1 MKCATYLADPN
12 AQLEELA
19 TRVEAQ
25 GFRPYVIPVGGSNA
39 LGALGY
45 VESALEIAQ
54 QCEGAVNI
62 SSVVVASGSAGTHAG
77 LAVGLEHL
85 MPESELIAVTVSRSV
100 ADQLPKVVNLQQ
112 AIAKEL
118 ELTASAEILLWD
130 DYFAPGYGVPND
142 EGMEAVKLLAR
153 LEGILLDPVYTGKA
167 MAGLI
172 DGISQKR
179 FKDEGPI
186 LFIHTGGAPACSP
199 IIPRLAP
206 ETLMQESIQ
215 LVIDSLP
222 FLLKGAGYTL
232 QLSIGGMFFGLLL
245 GFILALMRLSPIWP
259 VRWLARFYIS
269 IFRGTPLIAQLF
281 MIYYGLPQF
290 GIELDP
296 IPSAMIGLSLNTAAY
311 AAETLRAAI
320 SSIDKGQWEAAA
332 SIGMTPWQTMRR
344 AILPQAARVAL
355 PPLSNSFISSW

>member
-1 MKCATYLADPN
+1 
-12 AQLEELA
+12 
-19 TRVEAQ
+19 
-25 GFRPYVIPVGGSNA
+25 
-39 LGALGY
+39 
-45 VESALEIAQ
+45 
-54 QCEGAVNI
+54 
-62 SSVVVASGSAGTHAG
+62 
-77 LAVGLEHL
+77 
-85 MPESELIAVTVSRSV
+85 
-100 ADQLPKVVNLQQ
+100 
-112 AIAKEL
+112 
-118 ELTASAEILLWD
+118 
-130 DYFAPGYGVPND
+130 
-142 EGMEAVKLLAR
+142 
-153 LEGILLDPVYTGKA
+153 
-167 MAGLI
+167 
-172 DGISQKR
+172 
-179 FKDEGPI
+179 
-186 LFIHTGGAPACSP
+186 
-199 IIPRLAP
+199 
-206 ETLMQESIQ
+206 MQESIQ

-245 GFILALMRLSPIWP
+245 GFIRRADAP
-259 VRWLARFYIS
+259 VADLARALAGAFYIS

-355 PPLSNSFISSW
+355 PPLSNSFISLVKDTSLAATIQVPELFRQAQLITSRTLEVFTMYLAASLIYWIMATVLSTLQNHFENQLNRQEREPK